1 MENQVSCV
9 VLLLALAGAAYED
22 LKEKRIHV
30 FIPVGTAAIGLLL
43 QLLWL
48 QRTFGDV
55 LLGMAVGLVVLL
67 PAVLGRGSIGAGDG
81 MILAASGIFLGFWE
95 NLTLLMTALMLAGAA
110 ALFLLIIKRKG
121 RNYRMPFV
129 PFLLAA
135 YLFGLL

>member
-1 MENQVSCV
+1 MENQMSCV
-9 VLLLALAGAAYED
+9 VLLLVLAGAAYED

-30 FIPVGTAAIGLLL
+30 FIPVGAAAIGLLL
-43 QLLWL
+43 WR

-55 LLGMAVGLVVLL
+55 LLGMAVGVAVLL

-81 MILAASGIFLGFWE
+81 MILAACGIFLGFWA
-95 NLTLLMTALMLAGAA
+95 NLTLLMTALMFAGMA
-110 ALFLLIIKRKG
+110 ALFLLVIKRKG

>member
-9 VLLLALAGAAYED
+9 VLLLVLAGAAYED

-30 FIPVGTAAIGLLL
+30 FIPVGAAAIGLLL
-43 QLLWL
+43 HLLWR

-55 LLGMAVGLVVLL
+55 LLGMAVGVAVLL

-81 MILAASGIFLGFWE
+81 MILAACGIFLGFWA
-95 NLTLLMTALMLAGAA
+95 NLTLLMTALMFAGMA
-110 ALFLLIIKRKG
+110 ALFLLVIKRKG